1 MTPFAPKKIIVNPD
15 ELFGRRDLLDQLVTL
30 ANNGYCVSLIGL
42 RRFGKTSVIKCVET
56 LLRSNT
62 NSRAYP
68 VFFDFKEVGSVI
80 KGTDNVYR
88 YMISRLMAR
97 LYEDNLFYEDYKIK
111 KVVITASHDWEDI
124 YENLMEINAV
134 RIQSVFEEV
143 VFFISE
149 HLGKTILFLIDEYEW
164 LFRFSFAEPVG
175 FMKLRNFCSK
185 PSDLDHTVF
194 SFWISGTT
202 SWDYLCT
209 ITGSG
214 ELNVIDA
221 PPVFI
226 GQIDCPSFISMWDF
240 ETSKVKPQND
250 YIKNYSE
257 LAFNLSGGIP
267 FYGKLIGSQ
276 LLSAGTTPDF
286 THFQPHFNELFES
299 LQVEE
304 KAVLLQLS
312 DTPKKFVNNK
322 YLIGLKEKGLFKNQ
336 EGILQITRQIF
347 KEFIFSN
354 SFQGIAV
361 PSILPDSYKL
371 TDNITSL
378 IMNIN
383 KTHSNKKGTYIFEP
397 INDDAALTKDL
408 RTPCYSQELFSDF
421 ASSIYKIVFEKTK
434 GIIKGKEMV
443 LQRLPTPY
451 KRGHKF
457 IDIIDIMRH
466 SLGGGHL
473 METFKHRKGQLTKVK
488 MLELLNGSKNEPN
501 SPEDFYSLQI
511 AVLKLFEQ
519 ELTNINTMIRAL
531 K

>member
-1 MTPFAPKKIIVNPD
+1 MGLEEKDLVKKQDGI
-15 ELFGRRDLLDQLVTL
+15 DQ
-30 ANNGYCVSLIGL
+30 
-42 RRFGKTSVIKCVET
+42 
-56 LLRSNT
+56 
-62 NSRAYP
+62 
-68 VFFDFKEVGSVI
+68 
-80 KGTDNVYR
+80 
-88 YMISRLMAR
+88 
-97 LYEDNLFYEDYKIK
+97 
-111 KVVITASHDWEDI
+111 IT
-124 YENLMEINAV
+124 
-134 RIQSVFEEV
+134 
-143 VFFISE
+143 
-149 HLGKTILFLIDEYEW
+149 
-164 LFRFSFAEPVG
+164 
-175 FMKLRNFCSK
+175 
-185 PSDLDHTVF
+185 
-194 SFWISGTT
+194 
-202 SWDYLCT
+202 
-209 ITGSG
+209 
-214 ELNVIDA
+214 
-221 PPVFI
+221 
-226 GQIDCPSFISMWDF
+226 
-240 ETSKVKPQND
+240 
-250 YIKNYSE
+250 
-257 LAFNLSGGIP
+257 
-267 FYGKLIGSQ
+267 SQ
-276 LLSAGTTPDF
+276 L
-286 THFQPHFNELFES
+286 
-299 LQVEE
+299 
-304 KAVLLQLS
+304 
-312 DTPKKFVNNK
+312 
-322 YLIGLKEKGLFKNQ
+322 FKDY
-336 EGILQITRQIF
+336 
-347 KEFIFSN
+347 IFSN

-519 ELTNINTMIRAL
+519 ELTNINPIVRAL